1 MSFSYIFFIY
11 LFINFLIFIIISKA
25 SYKLNLLDIPTKRKF
40 HSKPTAYTGGLAISI
55 IYLISLKLFEFGS
68 NNLSLIV
75 SISFLVA
82 IVGFIDDK
90 YSLNTGGKLSLQIIP
105 IIYLIFLE
113 NIKLTS
119 IGDYDFFR
127 LDLNTFSVPFT
138 LFCVLLL
145 INAFNYFDG
154 IDGSLS
160 ITSISVIIILYFLT
174 SDNEIKIFL
183 IIISIPIFIFL
194 LFNFELFNLPKLFLG
209 DSGSLLMGF
218 LISFI
223 LIFYANQN
231 LAHPI
236 LLAWSVAIFVYEFL
250 SVNLERL
257 IDKKPVFKAGLDHLH
272 HKLLK
277 KNKSILLT
285 DFLLF
290 VINITL
296 FIIGYTSFKAI
307 NSAASLILFIFFFI
321 IFFILKKKYLVK
333 KNET

>member
-1 MSFSYIFFIY
+1 MSINYILLIY
-11 LFINFLIFIIISKA
+11 LFISFLIFIIISKV
-25 SYKLNLLDIPTKRKF
+25 SYKLNLLDIPKKRKI

-55 IYLISLKLFEFGS
+55 AYLFSLKLFAFGS

-75 SISFLVA
+75 SIGFLIA

-90 YSLNTGGKLSLQIIP
+90 YTLNTGGKLSLQIIP

-127 LDLNTFSVPFT
+127 LDLNTFSIPFT
-138 LFCVLLL
+138 LFCVLFL

-160 ITSISVIIILYFLT
+160 ITVISVIIILYFLT
-174 SDNEIKIFL
+174 SDNEIKLFLIIFL
-183 IIISIPIFIFL
+183 ILIFIFL
-194 LFNFELFNLPKLFLG
+194 LFNFGLFNLPKLFLG
-209 DSGSLLMGF
+209 DNGSLFIGF
-218 LISFI
+218 LVSFI
-223 LIFYANQN
+223 LIFYENQK
-231 LAHPI
+231 LVHPI

-250 SVNLERL
+250 SINLERL
-257 IDKKPVFKAGLDHLH
+257 INKRPLFKAGLDHLH

-290 VINITL
+290 FINITL
-296 FIIGYTSFKAI
+296 FIIGYTSFKTI
-307 NSAASLILFIFFFI
+307 NSAASLILFIFFFYN
-321 IFFILKKKYLVK
+321 FFYIKKKIF
-333 KNET
+333 N